1 VLYTN
6 GTITGTSRRTFDE
19 IYTATAI
26 EGLDTNG
33 DGKYDRKELS
43 ELAKVNIDGLK
54 EFDYFTFAKL
64 GDTPLKFKPPVDD
77 YWLSYT
83 DKGILT
89 LHFTLPLEQPLSAD
103 ATGFNFAIYDASFFI
118 AFDLAANDPVKLGA
132 GAPAGCKAAIHEPDD
147 TDDIQRLNDAFS
159 NALEAPA
166 ADGGGQPRGGARPA
180 ATRAA
185 EPAPVSPVGKTVA
198 INAPSREALGALVIR
213 PAVNDDPR
221 GSLPSPAGELSCAAC
236 RAPAS
241 SSSPRRSFV
250 LIARAPRDARGTS
263 VETLRRPG

>member
-1 VLYTN
+1 MHVTKLVPAVLLSAVAFVLGATGAMAHPHVWVTSEATVLYAN
-6 GTITGTSRRTFDE
+6 GAITGIEQAWTFDE

-26 EGLDTNG
+26 EGLDANG

-89 LHFTLPLEQPLSAD
+89 LHFTLPLEQPVSAE

-118 AFDLAANDPVKLGA
+118 AFDLAPNDPVKLGA

-147 TDDIQRLNDAFS
+147 TEDIQRLNDAFS
-159 NALEAPA
+159 SALGAGGPMSGA
-166 ADGGGQPRGGARPA
+166 KTGGGGATSGDTSGA
-180 ATRAA
+180 AGAGL
-185 EPAPVSPVGKTVA
+185 SPVGKTVA
-198 INAPSREALGALVIR
+198 IQ
-213 PAVNDDPR
+213 
-221 GSLPSPAGELSCAAC
+221 CAK
-236 RAPAS
+236 S
-241 SSSPRRSFV
+241 
-250 LIARAPRDARGTS
+250 
-263 VETLRRPG
+263 